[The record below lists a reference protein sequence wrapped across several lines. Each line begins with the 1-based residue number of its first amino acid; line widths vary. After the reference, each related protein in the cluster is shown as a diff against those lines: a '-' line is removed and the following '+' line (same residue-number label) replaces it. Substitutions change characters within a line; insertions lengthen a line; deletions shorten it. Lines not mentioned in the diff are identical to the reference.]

1 MYMCALF
8 VQFHGRLLR
17 VFWCPTHTKKFQI
30 FSSYNNFFVCKKGKI
45 TVQPIFRG
53 SENLRALY
61 FFQEQLHFEVPHGQ
75 PFPMIQLVYAKI
87 FQKKIYF
94 HFNKKL
100 LFQKKFIF
108 DHEIVHQVHL
118 KTFVISNFNTF
129 ILQYHLFFLY
139 ITIISIYEIVMH

>member
-1 MYMCALF
+1 MKVDDPIFNPPLLSQLKNRSCLN
-8 VQFHGRLLR
+8 HPGRPLR
-17 VFWCPTHTKKFQI
+17 VFGCPTHTKKFQI

-100 LFQKKFIF
+100 LFQKCSFSITRMFIKYTSK
-108 DHEIVHQVHL
+108 HL
-118 KTFVISNFNTF
+118 
-129 ILQYHLFFLY
+129 
-139 ITIISIYEIVMH
+139 